1 MTLSANDN
9 NTDLFKAAQVSI
21 GMFGVISEVTLKV
34 QKKFKLK
41 EIRTHHKL
49 NYCLDHMDSLVKG
62 DHKYVK
68 MWVEF
73 NNNFCVLYQT
83 SETDEEITRIPTL
96 EGFLIVSY
104 FC

>member
-1 MTLSANDN
+1 
-9 NTDLFKAAQVSI
+9 
-21 GMFGVISEVTLKV
+21 MFGVITEVTLRV

-41 EIRTHHKL
+41 EIRTHHTL
-49 NYCLDHMDSLVKG
+49 DYCINNLDNLVKG

-83 SETDEEITRIPTL
+83 SETDEEITHVPTL
-96 EGFLIVSY
+96 QGFLTVGHY
-104 FC
+104 CT